1 MPEKYETFPEYQHST
16 YALFSMGSK
25 AAIEYNLQN
34 FAQKPGKACSA
45 TLMWSG
51 DKDKN
56 VPVEL
61 YKDSSKDVGKIGFVL
76 NPHEVEVPHAEF
88 YAKNTG
94 GIVPTLELT
103 KEGYETIEGR
113 NMDGIGG
120 TNHAKWD
127 AKLEKFH
134 DSGSLE
140 VFAQNVWRRYYQT
153 PKETQKS
160 GSESDKRYRRY
171 DGKGDMEY
179 NEALCW
185 QKGNR
190 NPIEGIVIDVTES
203 VNDKDVQDALDVIR
217 EHPQL
222 KLYFYDRKQQ
232 ENIVRFCNNQDAR
245 EILLQGAAHVNNK
258 LYITTLN
265 PLTKDDHTSDKASE
279 ETQKK
284 IMDLNPKKFP
294 SEQAPASFLALNEEV
309 RQTILEGT
317 SIIITEQE
325 LYHAKR
331 FLALVAI
338 TGGQNC
344 TKDDGSQVSQKD
356 VYLQQG
362 ILPNLT
368 SEANVDSIEEK
379 INNILPIITSDNI
392 KKFYA
397 RLIEKRPK
405 TFYDHSDIYLLRD
418 NLKGKGCPGDTDLE
432 KYVSYSEMEIG
443 AMLQVSGP
451 TQFINNGDRLN
462 RGIPGDD
469 HETQGRIS
477 AIAGARLERDNYK
490 QHMHCMESMHCIKG
504 VLEKAESGHKAA
516 INSGSLYGDFGR
528 IKSVNSEFVEG
539 YKYIWSEFYKGLKDK
554 DNKSS
559 KPVNESVLEQ
569 RLYISY
575 KKLFADA
582 VANSSND
589 RKAYIRVIGLGD
601 GAWSGGH
608 DRYVQMAIG
617 KSVRRVF
624 NELSP
629 EQKAKIAAIEFSQY
643 KHQEY
648 HAAFDTTQT
657 LGNSLDGV
665 DIISSDVAPFAH
677 KLNDIYKDCELCVNF
692 AWDGGSYVGNE
703 YWENKL
709 SASGDPAA
717 ACCSSIAISMNPEFN
732 SFLDKLN
739 IVTIQGK
746 VKTLESFDKLEAP
759 LLVESYQAASDI
771 YTSEGVVAIASP
783 IYRKEGDNEESLI
796 FPYRQI
802 IRGDGGCFLNAA
814 LVGILNRCV
823 NDQEKWQQFKENVI
837 KNYKFATEII
847 QKIEQRAINIKDD
860 GTENGLD
867 RAKLNEILQEKGNN
881 NLATQLSKKIIT
893 YHHEEWIKKY
903 EIKIAQHRNALSDE
917 NIGPSAR
924 DNNNEYLES
933 SEKYKQ
939 FLTSAQEAGNND
951 FAQQY
956 EESVL
961 REITIKLFDKTG
973 IQDIYTISKELMS
986 DVNENPIL
994 AEDLGLFDNSTI
1006 YLSNNEEENHFDIC
1020 YGSKDPIIQDLNREN
1035 DKERS
1040 KKEETEL
1047 SNATLAQLSL
1057 INDIYEATKEEKSQ
1071 SREAAREATIK
1082 RKETK
1087 THDTKDDKIV
1097 TSTKSN
1103 ITSTYHT
1110 PQTPSPTVEIKSNF
1124 KKEDYVTTKEKI
1136 FYHTNGHSN
1145 GKRKTYKE
1153 NIIEDEGQRKAGAY
1167 HNSNK
1172 ETHEV
1177 LNDILQSVIDAA
1189 KSTGINDKE
1198 KLIKILI
1205 EATKKGTVK
1214 GDPQVVEEEVK
1225 KFSALFQK
1233 NCKNKNIFSAQDCKT
1248 GLRTKRFGDV
1258 FGGIEGISTAI
1269 YIHIIAK
1276 DSELSLNKITEQA
1289 SVLQIDPNPLART

>member
-1 MPEKYETFPEYQHST
+1 
-16 YALFSMGSK
+16 
-25 AAIEYNLQN
+25 
-34 FAQKPGKACSA
+34 
-45 TLMWSG
+45 
-51 DKDKN
+51 
-56 VPVEL
+56 
-61 YKDSSKDVGKIGFVL
+61 
-76 NPHEVEVPHAEF
+76 
-88 YAKNTG
+88 
-94 GIVPTLELT
+94 
-103 KEGYETIEGR
+103 
-113 NMDGIGG
+113 
-120 TNHAKWD
+120 
-127 AKLEKFH
+127 
-134 DSGSLE
+134 
-140 VFAQNVWRRYYQT
+140 
-153 PKETQKS
+153 
-160 GSESDKRYRRY
+160 
-171 DGKGDMEY
+171 
-179 NEALCW
+179 
-185 QKGNR
+185 
-190 NPIEGIVIDVTES
+190 
-203 VNDKDVQDALDVIR
+203 
-217 EHPQL
+217 
-222 KLYFYDRKQQ
+222 
-232 ENIVRFCNNQDAR
+232 
-245 EILLQGAAHVNNK
+245 
-258 LYITTLN
+258 
-265 PLTKDDHTSDKASE
+265 
-279 ETQKK
+279 
-284 IMDLNPKKFP
+284 
-294 SEQAPASFLALNEEV
+294 
-309 RQTILEGT
+309 
-317 SIIITEQE
+317 
-325 LYHAKR
+325 
-331 FLALVAI
+331 
-338 TGGQNC
+338 
-344 TKDDGSQVSQKD
+344 
-356 VYLQQG
+356 
-362 ILPNLT
+362 
-368 SEANVDSIEEK
+368 
-379 INNILPIITSDNI
+379 
-392 KKFYA
+392 
-397 RLIEKRPK
+397 
-405 TFYDHSDIYLLRD
+405 
-418 NLKGKGCPGDTDLE
+418 
-432 KYVSYSEMEIG
+432 
-443 AMLQVSGP
+443 
-451 TQFINNGDRLN
+451 
-462 RGIPGDD
+462 
-469 HETQGRIS
+469 
-477 AIAGARLERDNYK
+477 
-490 QHMHCMESMHCIKG
+490 
-504 VLEKAESGHKAA
+504 
-516 INSGSLYGDFGR
+516 
-528 IKSVNSEFVEG
+528 
-539 YKYIWSEFYKGLKDK
+539 
-554 DNKSS
+554 
-559 KPVNESVLEQ
+559 
-569 RLYISY
+569 
-575 KKLFADA
+575 
-582 VANSSND
+582 
-589 RKAYIRVIGLGD
+589 
-601 GAWSGGH
+601 
-608 DRYVQMAIG
+608 VQMAIG

-717 ACCSSIAISMNPEFN
+717 ACCSSIVISMNPEYN
-732 SFLDKLN
+732 RAFLDKLN

-746 VKTLESFDKLEAP
+746 VETLESFDKLEAP

-1040 KKEETEL
+1040 KKEEKENSDKKKRQELLTNINTIIFQQEQQEGNDPNEQGQIANIQPTINDILQETEL

-1153 NIIEDEGQRKAGAY
+1153 NIIEDEDQRKAGAY
-1167 HNSNK
+1167 HNTTK

-1258 FGGIEGISTAI
+1258 FGGIEGIRNAI
-1269 YIHIIAK
+1269 GIHIIAQ
-1276 DSELSLNKITEQA
+1276 DSKLSLNEITEQTSA
-1289 SVLQIDPNPLART
+1289 LHQTPNPLART